1 MLLQGG
7 PPPAPPAAPRG
18 AGLSARRLCKI
29 CRGGTNNLSLVRSSS
44 VQTGKC
50 ILYAEKFMP
59 GRKKL
64 AEELFFLKPTV
75 FTPYGRKNNCWFV
88 GKKSSPASFSMPGIN
103 LPAYRNIYSG
113 LCVLNEIIPKNIL
126 KFIVVSRNNN
136 FGICVP
142 VGWQIY
148 ARHGKASGRTFF
160 SDKPT
165 VVFNDRR
172 E

>member
-103 LPAYRNIYSG
+103 LPAYRNIYSNFYRECSG
-113 LCVLNEIIPKNIL
+113 LKVEPSMYEGDKKNPL
-126 KFIVVSRNNN
+126 LLLW
-136 FGICVP
+136 P
-142 VGWQIY
+142 
-148 ARHGKASGRTFF
+148 
-160 SDKPT
+160 
-165 VVFNDRR
+165 
-172 E
+172 